1 MVVAVECGGSDWTSG
16 IASNPAVGYVADL
29 IIDNGG
35 CVVFSETTEIIGGE
49 HILAKRCINDKVKE
63 KLFKAVSR
71 VIERAKREGI
81 DLIGTNPSPGNI
93 KGGLSTIEEK
103 SLGAIL
109 KSGSK
114 PIIDILEYGEEI
126 PKEKGCYFMDTPGHD
141 VESICGMVAGG
152 AQLVVFTTG
161 RGTPTGNPIAPV
173 IKVTSNPDTFKKMP
187 DIIDIYVGIIE
198 KKETVEEAGK
208 RTFET
213 ILKVA
218 SGLKT
223 HAEINKNKEFAVFRT
238 GFTY

>member
-1 MVVAVECGGSDWTSG
+1 MV
-16 IASNPAVGYVADL
+16 L
-29 IIDNGG
+29 I
-35 CVVFSETTEIIGGE
+35 
-49 HILAKRCINDKVKE
+49 L
-63 KLFKAVSR
+63 
-71 VIERAKREGI
+71 
-81 DLIGTNPSPGNI
+81 PPGNI

-161 RGTPTGNPIAPV
+161 RGTPTGNPIVPV
-173 IKVTSNPDTFKKMP
+173 IKVTGNPDTFKKMP
-187 DIIDIYVGIIE
+187 DVIDIYVGIIE

-208 RTFET
+208 RIFET
-213 ILKVA
+213 ILEVA

-223 HAEINKNKEFAVFRT
+223 RSEINKNKEFAVFRT

>member
-1 MVVAVECGGSDWTSG
+1 MVVV
-16 IASNPAVGYVADL
+16 L
-29 IIDNGG
+29 
-35 CVVFSETTEIIGGE
+35 FSETTEIIGGE
-49 HILAKRCINDKVKE
+49 HILAKRCIKNKVKE
-63 KLFKAVSR
+63 KLFRAVSR
-71 VIERAKREGI
+71 VIERAKQEGI

-114 PIIDILEYGEEI
+114 PIVDILEYGKEI
-126 PKEKGCYFMDTPGHD
+126 PREKGCYFMDTPGHD

-173 IKVTSNPDTFKKMP
+173 IKVTGNPDTFKKMP
-187 DIIDIYVGIIE
+187 DIIDMYVGIIE
-198 KKETVEEAGK
+198 KKETVEDAGK
-208 RTFET
+208 RVFET
-213 ILKVA
+213 ILEVA

-223 HAEINKNKEFAVFRT
+223 RAEINKNKEFAIFRT

>member
-16 IASNPAVGYVADL
+16 IASNPAVGYAADL

-35 CVVFSETTEIIGGE
+35 RVVFSETTEIIGGE
-49 HILAKRCINDKVKE
+49 HILAKRRINGKVKE

-81 DLIGTNPSPGNI
+81 DLIGTNPFPGNI

-126 PKEKGCYFMDTPGHD
+126 PKEKGCYLWNTPGQD
-141 VESICGMVAGG
+141 VKSICGMVSGG
-152 AQLVVFTTG
+152 AQLVIFTTR

-208 RTFET
+208 RIFET
-213 ILKVA
+213 TLEVA
-218 SGLKT
+218 SGLRT
-223 HAEINKNKEFAVFRT
+223 RSEINKNKEFAIFRT